1 MQKEQF
7 NCYVTVRVF
16 LMKPMCLIVYGSRYL
31 GVDVFANECRHFKAD
46 HGRTKF
52 RNQYSAEN
60 DPKRQKTKKPKWLA
74 LTDYCLFWKVD
85 T

>member
-1 MQKEQF
+1 
-7 NCYVTVRVF
+7 
-16 LMKPMCLIVYGSRYL
+16 MKPMCLIVYGSRYL
-31 GVDVFANECRHFKAD
+31 GVDVFANECRHFKLD

-60 DPKRQKTKKPKWLA
+60 DPKRQKTKQPKRLA